1 MPETQSSGRLIFR
14 VYTSDADLPVE
25 GATVLIRRQQSPG
38 QLLGVRI
45 TGSSGETDPLVVDTP
60 GAWLSQSP
68 EHTIQPWTGLSVIVE
83 HPDFERVT
91 LQGLQVFPGVETVQ
105 TIRLLPLLQLDP
117 YGAGQEELSFTPQSL
132 WEGAAP

>member
-25 GATVLIRRQQSPG
+25 GATVLIRQQQSPG
-38 QLLGVRI
+38 RLLGIRV
-45 TGSSGETDPLVVDTP
+45 TNSSGETDPVVVETP
-60 GAWLSQSP
+60 GAYLSQSP
-68 EHTIQPWTGLSVIVE
+68 ETSIQPWTGRNVIVE

-105 TIRLLPLLQLDP
+105 TIRLVPLQRFDP
-117 YGAGQEELSFTPQSL
+117 QGSGQEDFSFIPQSL

>member
-25 GATVLIRRQQSPG
+25 GATVLIRQQQSPG
-38 QLLGVRI
+38 RLLGIRV
-45 TGSSGETDPLVVDTP
+45 TNSSGETDPVVVETP
-60 GAWLSQSP
+60 GAYLSQSP
-68 EHTIQPWTGLSVIVE
+68 ETSIQPWTGLNVIVE

-105 TIRLLPLLQLDP
+105 TIRLVPLQRFDP
-117 YGAGQEELSFTPQSL
+117 QGSGQEDFSFTPQSL